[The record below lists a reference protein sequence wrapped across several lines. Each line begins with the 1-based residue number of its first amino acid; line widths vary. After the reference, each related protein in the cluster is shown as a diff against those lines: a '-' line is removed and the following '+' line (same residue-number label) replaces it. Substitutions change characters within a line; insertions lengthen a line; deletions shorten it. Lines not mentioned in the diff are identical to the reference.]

1 MAAEKK
7 GGLFGKMFGKK
18 NVEQPGSA
26 GAESDQEVPLSPA
39 DAFRAAVGGDAP
51 VDPTLVDEGEA
62 PPPPP
67 MHNHLE
73 MNFGGGLHR
82 LWEENFSSTMP
93 APDLIFENG
102 ARPLPMDDMRQRLEE
117 KRLKMWVDTSVGE
130 YSKQLHEG
138 KKKQAEDISLEAG
151 MAENEGRPAKEVPP
165 PAVDGVALFTVS
177 TDAMVGWLLLI
188 PPHGSGAPVTLK
200 DVRSLID
207 DEKIIH
213 GVDEEKLESMV
224 NNREYFRL
232 FPIVQGTAPVPGE
245 HGRVTEFYVKERI
258 CVFTAD
264 ADGNLD
270 YRAQNYFQPVFQDG
284 TICEIHL
291 PTEGTPGVNL
301 RGEEGPSKPGEAVK
315 VTPGKNTH
323 ITEEGT
329 ELVADIDGD
338 VVYEQ
343 GVFLVRSTMQVPGDV
358 DYSTGNINFM
368 GDVHIKG
375 NVRDKFIV
383 RATGSVLVDG
393 LLESAIIDA
402 DGDVIIAGGV
412 LGDGE
417 GTIRS
422 RGNVRAKFMENCI
435 VYAAQSVQTD
445 YILSSEVFCDGPL
458 TVNSGKGVIMGGTI
472 SIHSYIECKSIG
484 SPHSGRT
491 TTLNMGLPPCG
502 GGENFVDA
510 QNIDPTAILQE
521 IASGGSDE
529 ATLVNCRG
537 KFQNVH
543 VGVVINFAR
552 DTLYIER
559 EWNGVSVRYDEKDHR
574 IMLT

>member
-1 MAAEKK
+1 MATEKK
-7 GGLFGKMFGKK
+7 GGLFGKMFSKK
-18 NVEQPGSA
+18 SGEESEVHEETTGAVAPETSSESGQEA
-26 GAESDQEVPLSPA
+26 GIDPSNPLGFPPEEEEEELSPVL
-39 DAFRAAVGGDAP
+39 DI
-51 VDPTLVDEGEA
+51 TLGL
-62 PPPPP
+62 
-67 MHNHLE
+67 NL
-73 MNFGGGLHR
+73 GGGLHR
-82 LWEENFSSTMP
+82 LWDENFSTYMP
-93 APDLIFENG
+93 TPDLIFECG
-102 ARPLPMDDMRQRLEE
+102 AHPLPLDELRKKLEE
-117 KRLKMWVDTSVGE
+117 KRLKQWVDSAVSD
-130 YSKQLHEG
+130 YSKLVHEA
-138 KKKQAEDISLEAG
+138 KKKHAEDVSLEAG
-151 MAENEGRPAKEVPP
+151 MAENEGRPPKVLPP
-165 PAVDGVALFTVS
+165 PSVDATARFTVS
-177 TDAMVGWLLLI
+177 TDAMAGWILLI
-188 PPHGSGAPVTLK
+188 APLGNGAHITMEEI
-200 DVRSLID
+200 RGLIA
-207 DEKIIH
+207 DEKIVH
-213 GVDEEKLESMV
+213 GINEERLESMV
-224 NNREYFRL
+224 TNHQYFRL
-232 FPIVQGTAPVPGE
+232 FPVVQGTAPIPGE
-245 HGRVTEFYVKERI
+245 QGRVTEFYVKERI

-291 PTEGTPGVNL
+291 PTEGTPGLNL
-301 RGEEGPSKPGEAVK
+301 RAEEVPAKPGEPAK
-315 VTPGKNTH
+315 ITPGKNTH
-323 ITEEGT
+323 ISEDGT
-329 ELVADIDGD
+329 ELLADIDGD

-343 GVFLVRSTMQVPGDV
+343 GLFVVRSTMQVPGDV

-383 RATGSVLVDG
+383 RATGSVIVDG

-458 TVNSGKGVIMGGTI
+458 MVTSGKGVIMGGTV
-472 SIHSYIECKSIG
+472 SIHSYIESKSIG

-491 TTLNMGLPPCG
+491 TTLNMGMPPCG

-510 QNIDPTAILQE
+510 QGMDPASILQD
-521 IASGGSDE
+521 IATENHDTS
-529 ATLVNCRG
+529 TLANCRG

-559 EWNGVSVRYDEKDHR
+559 EWNGVSIRYDEKDHR
-574 IMLT
+574 ILLT